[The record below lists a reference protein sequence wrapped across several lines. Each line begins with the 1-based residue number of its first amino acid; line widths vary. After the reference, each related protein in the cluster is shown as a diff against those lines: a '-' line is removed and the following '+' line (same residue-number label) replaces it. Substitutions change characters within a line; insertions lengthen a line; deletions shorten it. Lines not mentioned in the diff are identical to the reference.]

1 MHVNIE
7 AGANAGKSTLT
18 SLLSS
23 AGFPVV
29 HEKATEVIRHGGPL
43 PWEDYDAF
51 QYEVLRLQKAA
62 ERKVDAQARRL
73 GLPSFRDRGQ
83 LSGIV
88 YRLLLGLPVPDFFRL
103 VDRVCA
109 DVCLLLE
116 HVPEWRADGIRYDNL
131 DLTKALFPV
140 YRYVYEKAGIPVVRV
155 PFLDRA
161 HARMDFSLSMLGLK
175 PPRSAADGTFNRPPA
190 IILP

>member
-1 MHVNIE
+1 MKVDIE
-7 AGANAGKSTLT
+7 AGANAGKSTQI
-18 SLLSS
+18 SLLAE

-29 HEKATEVIRHGGPL
+29 TEKATEVIRVGGPL
-43 PWEDYDAF
+43 PWDDYDAF
-51 QYEVLRLQKAA
+51 QFEVLRLQKAA
-62 ERKVDAQARRL
+62 ERKVDAEARRL

-88 YRLLLGLPVPDFFRL
+88 YRLLLGLKVPDFFRL
-103 VDRVCA
+103 VDRGST

-131 DLTKALFPV
+131 DLTRALFPV

-155 PFLDRA
+155 PFLERA
-161 HARMDFSLSMLGLK
+161 RARMDFSLSKLGLK
-175 PPRSAADGTFNRPPA
+175 PPPSDARGTFNRPL
-190 IILP
+190 ILP